1 MLEGIGGRRKRGR
14 LRMRWLDGITN
25 SMDVSLNELQEMV
38 MDREAWHAAIHG
50 VAKSRTRLSDWTEL
64 SHFNYS
70 IKQPRRQGISDR
82 MWDSVLKWFYLN
94 FKQHNL
100 DFLGVLL
107 VRFLGFHCA
116 GLGSIPGWE
125 RSHKLWGVVKKKKK
139 SKRPTSFRSQ
149 TCMVHAGTVAFLFEV
164 GMKNNL
170 KVYCNSHSKL
180 SALSKREKDQ
190 EAESER
196 LIKQTSLT
204 LSEKK
209 SRKEREGWSSNE
221 SRGEKLGI

>member
-1 MLEGIGGRRKRGR
+1 MSY
-14 LRMRWLDGITN
+14 WLDFWAFT
-25 SMDVSLNELQEMV
+25 VLAWVQSLVGKDPTSCEV
-38 MDREAWHAAIHG
+38 W
-50 VAKSRTRLSDWTEL
+50 S
-64 SHFNYS
+64 
-70 IKQPRRQGISDR
+70 
-82 MWDSVLKWFYLN
+82 
-94 FKQHNL
+94 
-100 DFLGVLL
+100 
-107 VRFLGFHCA
+107 
-116 GLGSIPGWE
+116 
-125 RSHKLWGVVKKKKK
+125 KKKKK

-209 SRKEREGWSSNE
+209 SRKEREG
-221 SRGEKLGI
+221 